1 MPTEREWANAEV
13 VDGKIYVLGGEVSF
27 HGPLDD
33 RLVNAIEEYNPKIN
47 TWRKRPGIPM
57 PKCWFE
63 TVVVDNEIWT
73 IGGYDR
79 NNWFRH
85 IDAVDIYN
93 PRVNKWRRSTTDNGS
108 KVNNGGCCEWHH
120 LSLGRLVRQ
129 HKRNIFT
136 YR

>member
-1 MPTEREWANAEV
+1 
-13 VDGKIYVLGGEVSF
+13 
-27 HGPLDD
+27 
-33 RLVNAIEEYNPKIN
+33 
-47 TWRKRPGIPM
+47 M

-93 PRVNKWRRSTTDNGS
+93 PRVNKWRAAPPITVPKSTTAVVVNGTIYLLGGWLDS
-108 KVNNGGCCEWHH
+108 INGIFSPIVEAYDTGFLAVNPKGK
-120 LSLGRLVRQ
+120 LP
-129 HKRNIFT
+129 KRWGELKKEEGEK
-136 YR
+136 